1 MTGKG
6 KVIGIELFDEK
17 NSFIMSVKKKSFVMK
32 VDRHDDPLVIIKG
45 KALPDFECFRQLNI
59 VFEMSDG
66 ERLKYKGRVS
76 VSTPHQLNVEVID
89 RNAKILPERRTFL
102 KIKVDVK
109 ARLMSA
115 SIGGEIVTFD
125 RSKHVQ
131 LRDIN
136 VGGVYA
142 VTDVEFNISD
152 VIRLRL
158 DLEDEKVEL
167 SAEVLRVECIDGL
180 CGIGC
185 KFLST
190 TYKQEEAIAKYVY
203 RKQRE
208 ERRKETLH

>member
-1 MTGKG
+1 MTVKG
-6 KVIGIELFDEK
+6 KVIGVELFDEQ
-17 NSFIMSVKKKSFVMK
+17 NSFIMAVKKKSFTIK
-32 VDRHDDPLVIIKG
+32 VDRHDESLVIIKG
-45 KALPDFECFRQLNI
+45 KSLPDFDCFRQLNI
-59 VFEMSDG
+59 VFEMANG
-66 ERLKYKGRVS
+66 ERLKYKGRIS
-76 VSTPHQLNVEVID
+76 VSTPHQLNVEVVD
-89 RNAKILPERRTFL
+89 RNAKVLPERRTFL
-102 KIKVDVK
+102 KIKIDVK

-115 SIGGEIVTFD
+115 SINGEIVTFD

-131 LRDIN
+131 IRDIN

-142 VTDVEFNISD
+142 ITDVEFNVSD

-158 DLEDEKVEL
+158 DLEDEKIEL
-167 SAEVLRVECIDGL
+167 SAEILRVECVDGL

-190 TYKQEEAIAKYVY
+190 THKQEEAIAKYVY